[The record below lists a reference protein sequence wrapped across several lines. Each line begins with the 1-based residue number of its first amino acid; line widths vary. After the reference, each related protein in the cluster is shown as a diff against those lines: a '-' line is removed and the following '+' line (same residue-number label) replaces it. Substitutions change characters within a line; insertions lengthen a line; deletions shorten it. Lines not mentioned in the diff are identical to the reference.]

1 MPRFA
6 PEHQSSNYR
15 ILGDEVALDGSNPTV
30 IVTGFE
36 KIEAVHLTLQGATTP
51 GDGTRVL
58 TYAIDGGTVNVY
70 AWKSATDDP
79 TLEASGGTDT
89 FSYIIVGR

>member
-15 ILGDEVALDGSNPTV
+15 VLGDEVALDGSNPTD
-30 IVTGFE
+30 ILTGFE
-36 KIEAVHLTLQGATTP
+36 KVEAVHLTLQGASTP

-58 TYAIDGGTVNVY
+58 TYAISGGTVSVY
-70 AWKSATDDP
+70 AWKATSADP
-79 TLEASGGTDT
+79 TLIASTGTDT